1 VDGEPADHDVLLL
14 VGDLLAAGLF
24 LILAVS
30 LGGWWWLLAAGWG
43 GLSAAQG
50 RLVARSRA
58 HVGAVGPPAG

>member
-1 VDGEPADHDVLLL
+1 MDGEPADHDVLLL

-50 RLVARSRA
+50 RLVLRSRA